1 MFTPLRGPSF
11 PAADAPVNQQNPTH
25 TVHKRQVVTP
35 FFPSQGG
42 IIMSDGAG
50 RVTWLATVSKHTS
63 AMAGISDSIAAV
75 ASCLGKRDLSTL
87 WDLDP
92 VAAPPQ
98 SVRRCLERPVEV
110 PCDEGAEVASTGRRD
125 ATDTCSDDLREQR
138 AVLEVQLRFAM
149 RARDEGRVCHIARQL
164 RAIDE
169 HNALH
174 ALNQS
179 RMRGELRVGDPC
191 YALGK
196 VVEWEWYHARLME
209 TRTRSPQLRIE
220 YVATL
225 DDANS
230 NALALPV
237 PRKNFVPLTHV
248 RLDRPTPGS
257 DDEVIRPP
265 AHPCVCVPGLLSE
278 DA

>member
-1 MFTPLRGPSF
+1 MSGQQQCSGRG
-11 PAADAPVNQQNPTH
+11 
-25 TVHKRQVVTP
+25 
-35 FFPSQGG
+35 
-42 IIMSDGAG
+42 
-50 RVTWLATVSKHTS
+50 TWLATVGKRTS
-63 AMAGISDSIAAV
+63 ALSGIGDSIMTV
-75 ASCLGKRDLSTL
+75 VSCLGKRDLSML

-98 SVRRCLERPVEV
+98 SVRRCLEQQPADA
-110 PCDEGAEVASTGRRD
+110 PCEDGKRTVFTVQGGITNSL
-125 ATDTCSDDLREQR
+125 SDDLCEQR

-149 RARDEGRVCHIARQL
+149 RARDEGRVRHIARQL
-164 RAIDE
+164 RAINE
-169 HNALH
+169 RITREALER
-174 ALNQS
+174 A
-179 RMRGELRVGDPC
+179 RARGELRVGDPC

-196 VVEWEWYHARLME
+196 VVEWEWYSARLVD
-209 TRTRSPQLRIE
+209 TRSRSPQLQIE

-248 RLDRPTPGS
+248 RLDRPPLQS
-257 DDEVIRPP
+257 DEEVIRPP
-265 AHPCVCVPGLLSE
+265 VHPRVRVPGLLSD